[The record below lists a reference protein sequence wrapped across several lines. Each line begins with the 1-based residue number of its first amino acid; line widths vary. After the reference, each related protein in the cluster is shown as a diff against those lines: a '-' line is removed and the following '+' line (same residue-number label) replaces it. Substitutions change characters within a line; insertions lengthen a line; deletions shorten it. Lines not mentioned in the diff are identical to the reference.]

1 MFGIVWYT
9 YIYIYKV
16 YMIYIY
22 LYGKNCDSSFDP
34 NSCYIN

>member
-9 YIYIYKV
+9 YIYIV
-16 YMIYIY
+16 CMIYIY
-22 LYGKNCDSSFDP
+22 SYGKNCDSSFDP